1 MFPSCSHHDDPPTD
15 TSIISS
21 NTLPPSLARMR
32 YGFQI
37 CLSLLVILF
46 SMGCVIFDLAW
57 NGTMTAIS
65 NVAWPS
71 ITFVLGLHFN
81 SKKDSES
88 KSEPTGPPRRKI
100 VADPRV
106 REDVD
111 L

>member
-1 MFPSCSHHDDPPTD
+1 MFPSCAHHDDPPTD

-21 NTLPPSLARMR
+21 DRLPLNLARLR

-37 CLSLLVILF
+37 GLSLLVILF
-46 SMGCVIFDLAW
+46 CMGCVVFDLAW

-65 NVAWPS
+65 NVAWPTIS
-71 ITFVLGLHFN
+71 FVLGLHFN
-81 SKKDSES
+81 IKKDGDNKPE
-88 KSEPTGPPRRKI
+88 TNGQPRINI
-100 VADPRV
+100 VADPRN